1 MRSESDFSGIDLV
14 FTLEGMQIRVLNVKK
29 EVFFESFPS
38 HQHGFFEL
46 HYVFGGRGELICPGN
61 RHPLR
66 AGIVYLNGP
75 NTSHEQ
81 LTDREDNM
89 TEYSFS
95 FDLNPGRRRRGGEP
109 GPLTKRLMGM
119 KLWIGEDKD
128 RIGALFRRMEEE
140 EALRDSGWLESLE
153 SLCRLLVIET
163 VRTLSEPQEKPA
175 LTAAAYPDRR
185 KFIMDEAFIYLHR
198 DMTLSSLAALLNL
211 SERQTLR
218 DIRAYYGMSFTEF
231 RSRSRLSAAT
241 RLLKERPD
249 MTVAEIGEAVGF
261 SSTAHF
267 RRLFQEQY
275 GETPSAFR
283 KRTSSEAGRGPLA
296 ADPE

>member
-1 MRSESDFSGIDLV
+1 MKTESGFSGIDLT
-14 FTLEGMQIRVLNVKK
+14 FTLEGTRVRVLNAKK
-29 EVFFESFPS
+29 EVFFESFHN

-46 HYVFGGRGELICPGN
+46 HYVFGGQGELICLGD
-61 RHPLR
+61 RYPLR
-66 AGIVYLNGP
+66 AGSVYLNGP
-75 NTSHEQ
+75 NVNHEQ

-89 TEYSFS
+89 TEYSLS
-95 FDLNPGRRRRGGEP
+95 FDLVFPRGRGTAEP
-109 GPLTKRLMGM
+109 GALTRRLSGM
-119 KLWIGEDKD
+119 KLWIGEDKG
-128 RIGALFRRMEEE
+128 RIGELFRRMEEE
-140 EALRDSGWLESLE
+140 SAVRDTGWLESLE
-153 SLCRLLVIET
+153 SLCRLLLIEV
-163 VRTLSEPQEKPA
+163 VRTLAEPQEKTA
-175 LTAAAYPDRR
+175 QLTAPSPDRR

-231 RSRSRLSAAT
+231 RRRSRLGAAV
-241 RLLKERPD
+241 RLLKERRD

-267 RRLFQEQY
+267 RRLFAEQY

-283 KRTSSEAGRGPLA
+283 RRAAEKADGRSEP
-296 ADPE
+296 